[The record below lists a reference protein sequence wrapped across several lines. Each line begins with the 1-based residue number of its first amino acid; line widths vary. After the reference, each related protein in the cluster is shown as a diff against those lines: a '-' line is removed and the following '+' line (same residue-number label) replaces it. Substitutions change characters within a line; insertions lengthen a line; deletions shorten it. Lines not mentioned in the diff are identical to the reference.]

1 MKSLRRHIVDNVLS
15 KMEIDDGIKHSLA
28 SGFGFVSFVVALLL
42 AVVVMGGN
50 LSSLA
55 LIAGALSVGIGLGL
69 QDIVN
74 NFVSGII
81 LLFERPIKVGDWV
94 KINGEEG
101 KIKQINIRATEV
113 ETFNRSSV
121 IIPNAT
127 LLSNSLVNLTHGNNW
142 ARYSVKVGVAYGSD
156 IEKVKSILLECAAS
170 HRRVLKNPAPYV
182 LFQDFGSSSLDF
194 ELRFYVSNIWDGW
207 VTPSDVRF
215 EINRRFIEEGI
226 EIPFPQ
232 MVVHHGSEVSKE
244 TESQFYAAKK
254 AKGKK

>member
-1 MKSLRRHIVDNVLS
+1 M
-15 KMEIDDGIKHSLA
+15 
-28 SGFGFVSFVVALLL
+28 
-42 AVVVMGGN
+42 
-50 LSSLA
+50 
-55 LIAGALSVGIGLGL
+55 
-69 QDIVN
+69 
-74 NFVSGII
+74 
-81 LLFERPIKVGDWV
+81 
-94 KINGEEG
+94 
-101 KIKQINIRATEV
+101 
-113 ETFNRSSV
+113 
-121 IIPNAT
+121 
-127 LLSNSLVNLTHGNNW
+127 
-142 ARYSVKVGVAYGSD
+142 AYGSD